1 VNWTALRWSLPAL
14 VLCACDR
21 TASKRDPVARDLSRA
36 LAPTP
41 NTADTAAQ
49 RRQTELEKCKYV
61 YHDEQGLRECL
72 VVRSGWAPQDAARE
86 IAIYKAE
93 IARAVDSLQHIQDSL
108 SQASTLAAKRRAAAS
123 RAADSIRLTA
133 SFRPWVTCVR
143 QVLRGDTLVTQGE
156 MEATCGKHWPKSAT
170 IEQFYRW
177 SIYKRPKDSPP
188 LETWVLA
195 PEPEPDDSGL

>member
-1 VNWTALRWSLPAL
+1 VWRPLLLTL
-14 VLCACDR
+14 VVWACDR
-21 TASKRDPVARDLSRA
+21 TSGKEDPVARDLSRA
-36 LAPTP
+36 LAPAKQP
-41 NTADTAAQ
+41 ADSATQ

-72 VVRSGWAPQDAARE
+72 VVKSGWAPQDAARE

-93 IARAVDSLQHIQDSL
+93 IARAVDSLQQIQDSL
-108 SQASTLAAKRRAAAS
+108 LQAGMLAVKRRAAAS
-123 RAADSIRLTA
+123 RATDSIRLRA

-156 MEATCGKHWPKSAT
+156 METTCGKHWPKSAT

-177 SIYKRPKDSPP
+177 SIYERPKDSPP
-188 LETWVLA
+188 LETWAPA